1 MTIPITFIDHN
12 LPISEIFNTLP
23 ILKIVKIIYFVNI
36 FCLPIYFL
44 IGMLPSPMLGFK
56 VLLERI
62 QVVFFG
68 EPIVTFGAFYVNFIG
83 LGG

>member
-1 MTIPITFIDHN
+1 
-12 LPISEIFNTLP
+12 
-23 ILKIVKIIYFVNI
+23 
-36 FCLPIYFL
+36 
-44 IGMLPSPMLGFK
+44 MLPSPMLGFK

-83 LGG
+83 LGGDNVFFDRIIVG